1 MKKPLSKTLL
11 RKALAPLKWLLAL
24 VILFEEWGWEPL
36 QRALVTLGRWP
47 GLHWIESAV
56 RRAPPWLALVL
67 FCVPALALLP
77 VKLLALWLIGKG
89 HALTGLAVILL
100 AKLIGTAIVA
110 RLFNLTQPAL
120 MQLARFA
127 RWYGRWTLWK
137 DRLLAQVRASAP
149 WRMARVLQR
158 TLRRIA
164 TRWMRAI
171 RS

>member
-11 RKALAPLKWLLAL
+11 HTALAPLKWLLAL

-36 QRALVTLGRWP
+36 QRALAALGRWP
-47 GLHWIESAV
+47 GLRWIESAV

-77 VKLLALWLIGKG
+77 VKLLALWLIGEG
-89 HALTGLAVILL
+89 HTLTGLAVM
-100 AKLIGTAIVA
+100 
-110 RLFNLTQPAL
+110 
-120 MQLARFA
+120 MQLAWFA

-137 DRLLAQVRASAP
+137 ARLLAQVRASAP
-149 WRMARVLQR
+149 WRMARVLKR
-158 TLRRIA
+158 TLRRLA